1 MQAKLIAILEARY
14 CLQSGWTLFVTLKPL
29 LPPLTPRLTAPT
41 NAGVL
46 ITKAV
51 ELIVPPVAKGA
62 RPPLILPLRLPRFRF
77 CVLWKEKKTDFHR
90 EIELYE
96 DTKCLRR

>member
-1 MQAKLIAILEARY
+1 MFAKWLDIVRNTQALASRAHA
-14 CLQSGWTLFVTLKPL
+14 
-29 LPPLTPRLTAPT
+29 APT
-41 NAGVL
+41 STSNVGVL
-46 ITKAV
+46 VPEAV
-51 ELIVPPVAKGA
+51 EVIVPPVAKGA